1 MGTPKTHLAN
11 FIILLSGSSAY
22 LQKTKQMLRTG
33 VFLSIQQNTAMQYET
48 YHYMIYE
55 MFLSNHFIIK
65 KSHCLNYHCIN
76 HFIPIS
82 HFLID
87 FTLLKMDS
95 QVPMTAFEPNLVYHI
110 YFYSSTILL
119 PHCNY
124 NYPFCLKLNAHRI
137 PNSTAKPV
145 SSSIRWE

>member
-1 MGTPKTHLAN
+1 MGTPKTHFAN

-22 LQKTKQMLRTG
+22 LQKTKQMLCTR
-33 VFLSIQQNTAMQYET
+33 VFLSIQQNTAIQYET

-55 MFLSNHFIIK
+55 MFLTNHFIIK
-65 KSHCLNYHCIN
+65 KSHYLNYHCIN

-95 QVPMTAFEPNLVYHI
+95 QVPMTACEPNLVYHI
-110 YFYSSTILL
+110 YFHSSVTLY
-119 PHCNY
+119 NY
-124 NYPFCLKLNAHRI
+124 NYPFCLKLNTHRI
-137 PNSTAKPV
+137 PSSTAKPV